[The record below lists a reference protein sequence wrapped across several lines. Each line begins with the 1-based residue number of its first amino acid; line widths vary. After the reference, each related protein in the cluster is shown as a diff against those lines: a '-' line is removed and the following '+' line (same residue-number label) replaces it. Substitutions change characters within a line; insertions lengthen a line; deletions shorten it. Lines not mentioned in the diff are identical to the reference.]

1 MILSKPQVSSTVQRH
16 QNNTIYCADMLNA
29 SGEPSEHVHLKL
41 RSSRLDHSIVKNQVI
56 RLLPNI
62 CSHCSQTHLL
72 RQNLL
77 HRVHIS
83 TTAQNTVQQMSLEQR
98 RPQAHKHKSI
108 CTISLSLQLQ
118 KISIITTVICRQ
130 NGRGEHEI
138 LKIR

>member
-1 MILSKPQVSSTVQRH
+1 MILYKPQVSSTVQRH

-41 RSSRLDHSIVKNQVI
+41 RSSRLDHSIVKNQVF

-77 HRVHIS
+77 QRVHIS

-98 RPQAHKHKSI
+98 RSHKHKSI

>member
-16 QNNTIYCADMLNA
+16 QNNTIYSADMLNA
-29 SGEPSEHVHLKL
+29 SGEPSEHVHLNE
-41 RSSRLDHSIVKNQVI
+41 RSSRLDHSIMKNQVF

-83 TTAQNTVQQMSLEQR
+83 TTAQNTVQQMSLEQ